1 MKKIP
6 FLDLR
11 AAYIELKTEID
22 DAISRVLESG
32 WYLLGEETKK
42 FEEKFAAYV
51 GTKHCI
57 TVGNGLDALSLALR
71 ALHIQPGD
79 EVIVPSNT
87 YIATWLAV
95 SYLGAI
101 PVLVEPDPETY
112 TMDPHQIEAKITSK
126 TKVILPVHLYGQTA
140 DMDPI
145 RALAKKHHLKILE
158 DAAQCHGAKYKNQ
171 LAGGL
176 GDVAA
181 WSFYPGK
188 NLGALSDAGAIT
200 TNDDE
205 LAKEVRLLRN
215 YGSQV
220 KYFNEIKG
228 VNSRIDEMQAAILH
242 VKLTALDQWN
252 QRRAVLAQRYSQALN
267 HLPISLPQTPAWS
280 DPVWHL
286 YVIRTPQ
293 RDQVQQLLKDKG
305 VETLI
310 HYPVPP
316 HMQKAYQDLNLKPDD
331 FPLAKQMASELLSLP
346 LGPHLSHEEQ
356 DYVIESLTKTLHQ
369 LI

>member
-11 AAYIELKTEID
+11 AAYVELKTEID
-22 DAISRVLESG
+22 ESISRTLDSG
-32 WYLLGEETKK
+32 WYLLGEETKS
-42 FEEKFAAYV
+42 FEKNFANYV

-57 TVGNGLDALSLALR
+57 CVGNGLDALSLALR
-71 ALHIQPGD
+71 AMGIQPGD

-101 PVLVEPDPETY
+101 PVPVEPSLESY
-112 TMDPHQIEAKITSK
+112 NIDPHQIESKITSK

-145 RALAKKHHLKILE
+145 RLLAKKYHLQILE
-158 DAAQCHGAKYKNQ
+158 DAAQSHGAKYKNQ
-171 LAGGL
+171 SAGNL

-200 TNDDE
+200 TNDDQIAE
-205 LAKEVRLLRN
+205 QVYLLRN
-215 YGSQV
+215 YGSRV

-228 VNSRIDEMQAAILH
+228 VNSRVDEMQSAILQ
-242 VKLTALDQWN
+242 VKLKHLDQWN
-252 QRRAVLAQRYSQALN
+252 QRRTVLAARYSQALY
-267 HLPISLPQTPAWS
+267 HLPIHLPQVPSWS
-280 DPVWHL
+280 DPAWHL
-286 YVIRTPQ
+286 YVIRTPY
-293 RDQVQQLLKDKG
+293 RDKVQQALKEKG

-310 HYPVPP
+310 HYPIPP
-316 HMQKAYQDLNLKPDD
+316 HMQKAYQDLNFKPND
-331 FPLAKQMASELLSLP
+331 FPLAQKIATELLSLP
-346 LGPHLSHEEQ
+346 IGPQLKHEEQ
-356 DYVIESLTKTLHQ
+356 DDVIEALSQTIHQ
-369 LI
+369 FV